1 MILLAALFLIL
12 FEAIPEA
19 LVLKGHKTVAGVIE
33 FIYRAVVT
41 IILFGWLMGLCFS
54 HYGYSVYYT
63 IGGYLLLRFALF
75 DVIYNLIAGLP
86 IFYIG
91 CTKLSDKLWQKFFN
105 WSHFPVVAF
114 LGVLKFICLVIGFTF
129 LMTWQFGIIKF
140 VKQIIIQ

>member
-1 MILLAALFLIL
+1 MILLAAIFLIV

-19 LVLKGHKTVAGVIE
+19 LALRGHKTAAGILE
-33 FIYRAVVT
+33 GFYRAVITT
-41 IILFGWLMGLCFS
+41 IVFAWLMGLCFS

-75 DVIYNLIAGLP
+75 DIIYNLTAGLP

-105 WSHFPVVAF
+105 WTHFPVGAF
-114 LGVLKFICLVIGFTF
+114 FGMLKFICTAIGVVW
-129 LMTWQFGIIKF
+129 LLKH
-140 VKQIIIQ
+140 